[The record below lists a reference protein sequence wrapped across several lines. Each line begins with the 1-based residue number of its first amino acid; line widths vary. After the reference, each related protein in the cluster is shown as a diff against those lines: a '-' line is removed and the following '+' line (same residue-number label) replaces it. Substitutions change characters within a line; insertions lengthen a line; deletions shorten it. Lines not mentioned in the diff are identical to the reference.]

1 VIVEVNA
8 FVTTRSDGR
17 SNSQVVLDL
26 VKGESP
32 GVVFSYEDLAT
43 ELEKGVATTYDNAAV
58 AGVVRNMMS
67 RLLKEQQRA
76 LHNVRGIGY
85 RLAPAREHMS
95 LAHNRKRRADVQ
107 MKHGL
112 DTLRHVRWD
121 ELDPATKAAH
131 EGTLLI
137 VSALYENQVAL
148 ERRQTAIEETLKN
161 ITQKP

>member
-1 VIVEVNA
+1 MESNA
-8 FVTTRSDGR
+8 FVITRNDGK

-26 VKGESP
+26 VKGEPP
-32 GVVFSYEDLAT
+32 GTVFSYKAIAAELA
-43 ELEKGVATTYDNAAV
+43 KGTGTAYDNAAV

-95 LAHNRKRRADVQ
+95 LAHTRKRRADVQ

-112 DTLRHVRWD
+112 DTLRHVRWE
-121 ELDPATKAAH
+121 ELDEATKAAH

-148 ERRQTAIEETLKN
+148 ERRQTAIEETLKK
-161 ITQKP
+161 ITQRS